1 VRGRLKH
8 ERCLELNGGSSPQ
21 LLMDQLFDLQERL
34 MGDLAGPQWG
44 LSADDG
50 GSTECTF
57 PA

>member
-1 VRGRLKH
+1 
-8 ERCLELNGGSSPQ
+8 LELNGGSSPQ